1 MKFAVVV
8 WLLYVLYV
16 SELTRAMNEEPGQN
30 YEILKI
36 WVPIHGVVDVYRSP
50 QGGRETVLEKYS
62 IAPKITALSRFLV
75 LFLVYH
81 VYNAHL
87 LGQPRRVYHDEK
99 TKILVPHV
107 GPIAVTRDKRPPLTQ
122 NKYRIKPRL
131 AMHASAVRVKSW

>member
-1 MKFAVVV
+1 MKFAAVV

-16 SELTRAMNEEPGQN
+16 SELTRAMNEEPGQK

-62 IAPKITALSRFLV
+62 IARKITALSRFLV

-81 VYNAHL
+81 VKNAL
-87 LGQPRRVYHDEK
+87 LLEEPRRVYHVEK
-99 TKILVPHV
+99 TKILVPHA
-107 GPIAVTRDKRPPLTQ
+107 GVTTVKRYKRPLNTQ
-122 NKYRIKPRL
+122 HKYRLEPKWHMR
-131 AMHASAVRVKSW
+131 ASAVRMRG